1 MSDIHVLDAGAG
13 SAWQCVFHVAIPDA
27 ANQVSVSYRTALV
40 NSGIGGTTVLEE
52 GTGPGQ
58 ISTAE
63 KAAIEAGE
71 VYECVVRVRLESG
84 GTQAGQLRA
93 TVRACYLHTEDELI
107 AALQR
112 RLRYYGYEE
121 SKT

>member
-27 ANQVSVSYRTALV
+27 VNQVSVNYRTALV
-40 NSGIGGTTVLEE
+40 NSGIGGVTVLEE

-71 VYECVVRVRLESG
+71 VYECAVQVRLESG
-84 GTQAGQLRA
+84 GASASQLRA
-93 TVRACYLHTEDELI
+93 TVRAYYLH
-107 AALQR
+107 AADQVVAEFQR